1 MVNNWKPNDATDA
14 TESVIGQEAAGLH
27 GQSHTDQ
34 TEVVLHLPTPHM
46 AIDQGEQVQMEQLTT
61 HNENP
66 TDYIYQVSNNDY
78 ECELELTQT
87 CTVKGNLK
95 RHIKFWQSIGT
106 SSFILSI
113 INNGYKIPFNTIPP
127 KNVQRNNRSALQ
139 YAEFVDQ
146 AISHLIQS
154 YRIVRTGKTLHIV
167 NPLSVSVQPSGKLH
181 LILDLRHV
189 NQYVAKN
196 TVKYEDW
203 RTGLTYFKKDYF
215 MISFDLKSGYHH
227 IDIHPESQ
235 TFLGFAFTVLPFGLT
250 SAPYIFTKCLKP
262 LEKYWRRQG
271 IGIALCLDD
280 GWLTEAKYEDCIN
293 LSKESE
299 KILKMQA

>member
-1 MVNNWKPNDATDA
+1 MVAYRPNRSGFAFANTSYGNRPGGAITD
-14 TESVIGQEAAGLH
+14 
-27 GQSHTDQ
+27 
-34 TEVVLHLPTPHM
+34 
-46 AIDQGEQVQMEQLTT
+46 EQLTT
-61 HNENP
+61 HDENP

-78 ECELELTQT
+78 ECELELSKT

-106 SSFILSI
+106 SPFILSI
-113 INNGYKIPFNTIPP
+113 IDNGYKIPFNTIPS
-127 KNVQRNNRSALQ
+127 KSVQRNNRSALQ

-146 AISHLIQS
+146 AISDLIQS
-154 YRIVRTGKTLHIV
+154 HRIVRTGETPHVV
-167 NPLSVSVQPSGKLH
+167 NPLSVSGQPSGKLR

-189 NQYVAKN
+189 NQYMVKN

-203 RTGLTYFKKDYF
+203 RTGLTYF
-215 MISFDLKSGYHH
+215 

-235 TFLGFAFTVLPFGLT
+235 TFLGFAWKRSKDQSFSYYIFTVLPFALT

-271 IGIALCLDD
+271 IDIALCLDD
-280 GWLTEAKYEDCIN
+280 GCLTEAKYEDCLN
-293 LSKESE
+293 LSKTIRKDIKDAGLVTSDD
-299 KILKMQA
+299 KCIWNPCQFGKV